1 MSGGVEQAVAPLS
14 RRGAATIMA
23 RMRPLRI
30 TAWAAAALTVGGL
43 ASAISLDARAGGH
56 GTGAWEIAGWV
67 AVALVST
74 GVGLMLATRRGSN
87 PIGWLL
93 LVNGLVLTV
102 MGLSDSYAD
111 YAVLA
116 HPGTSGGDWA
126 VLFSERA
133 WPLLF
138 APLTAIVWVFPDGRL
153 PSPRWRPFAI
163 AGAAS
168 FAVLVGVSLLAAEG
182 FSAKF
187 EHVSSPLPELS
198 QSAVGIPFLVS
209 GLGALATLVGGAL
222 AVRAR
227 LRRSR
232 GVERQQV
239 KWLAFA
245 AALIP
250 AAVAACLIEVAVAGE
265 DGPATVVA
273 LLVPLLAVPLA
284 IGIAVMRHRLYE
296 IDRLINRTLVYAL
309 LTAALAAV
317 FAAVALSLG
326 VVIGSGS
333 TVATAVATLAA
344 ALLFGPLRRRVQLL
358 VDRRFHRARYEGLRI
373 VERFLVDLR
382 EGRRVPEEIGAAL
395 ADALADPTLELRFR
409 LPAGEADIDA
419 SGRVVAGSDA
429 PDRARTPVRRG
440 ALSLATV
447 VHDPTLGERPDLL
460 DSVIGAAGLAIEIA
474 RLRVE
479 VRRQLAEVEESR
491 ARIVTAGYE
500 ERRRLERDLHDGAQQ
515 RLVSIGLALRHAQ
528 AQLPSGSPAA
538 ATLDATV
545 AELSRAIEELR
556 ELARGVRPAG
566 LDDGLAHA
574 LRELASRSRLRTSVE
589 VTEERFPDTIE
600 TAAYFVASEALANAA
615 KHAKASH
622 VLLRAARSNGS
633 LVVSVD
639 DDGVG
644 GAAPSGGSGLAGMA
658 DRVAALGG
666 VVTVVSPAG
675 RGTVVTA
682 ELPCGS

>member
-1 MSGGVEQAVAPLS
+1 
-14 RRGAATIMA
+14 
-23 RMRPLRI
+23 MRLLRI
-30 TAWAAAALTVGGL
+30 TAWAAAALAVGGL
-43 ASAISLDARAGGH
+43 AWAIWLDVHADGH
-56 GTGAWEIAGWV
+56 GTDPWEIAGWV
-67 AVALVST
+67 AVTLVST

-93 LVNGLVLTV
+93 LANGLVLAA
-102 MGLSDSYAD
+102 MGLSDSYAG

-116 HPGTSGGDWA
+116 HPGTAGGAWA

-138 APLTAIVWVFPDGRL
+138 APLTAIAWIFPDGRL
-153 PSPRWRPFAI
+153 PSPRWRPFAV
-163 AGAAS
+163 AGALS
-168 FAVLVGVSLLAAEG
+168 FAMLVGVSLLAAER
-182 FSAKF
+182 FSAEF
-187 EHVSSPLPELS
+187 AHVSSPLPELS
-198 QSAVGIPFLVS
+198 ESAVGIPFAVS
-209 GLGALATLVGGAL
+209 GLGALASLVGGAM

-227 LRRSR
+227 LRRAR
-232 GVERQQV
+232 GVERLQV

-250 AAVAACLIEVAVAGE
+250 AAVATCLIEAAVTGG

-273 LLVPLLAVPLA
+273 LLVPLLAVPVA
-284 IGIAVMRHRLYE
+284 IGIAVMRHRLYD
-296 IDRLINRTLVYAL
+296 IDRLVNRTLVYAL
-309 LTAALAAV
+309 VSATLAAV
-317 FAAVALSLG
+317 FAAVSLSLG
-326 VVIGSGS
+326 VAIGSGS
-333 TVATAVATLAA
+333 TVATAAATLAA

-358 VDRRFHRARYEGLRI
+358 VDRRFDRARYEGLRV

-382 EGRRVPEEIGAAL
+382 EGRRAPEAIGEAL
-395 ADALADPTLELRFR
+395 AEALADPTLELRFR
-409 LPAGEADIDA
+409 LPAGGADVDA
-419 SGRVVAGSDA
+419 SGRVIEGPER

-447 VHDPTLGERPDLL
+447 VHDPALGERPDLL

-528 AQLPSGSPAA
+528 AQLPAGSAPAEA
-538 ATLDATV
+538 IDATV

-589 VTEERFPDTIE
+589 VTDERFGDTIE

-615 KHAKASH
+615 KHAGASR
-622 VLLRAARSNGS
+622 VLLRAARTNGS

-666 VVTVVSPAG
+666 SVTVVSPAG